1 MKPGSPDKKEHVDPV
16 SDKPDVTS
24 DWGII
29 GSVLSGNTEDF
40 AILVRKYQQGI
51 YNYAYRML
59 GHEEEA
65 KDLAQDIFVA
75 AFKGLRG
82 FRGESKFSTWLFRIA
97 INQTKN
103 RLKYL
108 RRRHF
113 FDGEQYTSEAR
124 ETPDPLTLLPISGD
138 NPEEAFLKKDFNAFV
153 LKGIMRLQA
162 EARQILI
169 LRDIEDMTYEE
180 LSQIM
185 GLNLGTV
192 KSRLHRAR
200 HALRKIVE
208 EMMEQGKK

>member
-1 MKPGSPDKKEHVDPV
+1 MKVDASNKGASEHRHREKEVDDLEV
-16 SDKPDVTS
+16 IRKILGGDV
-24 DWGII
+24 
-29 GSVLSGNTEDF
+29 NEF
-40 AILVRKYQQGI
+40 AILVRKYQKGI
-51 YNYAYRML
+51 YNYALRMV

-65 KDLAQDIFVA
+65 RDLAQDIFVA
-75 AFKGLRG
+75 AYKGLKS

-113 FDGEQYTSEAR
+113 FDNEQHTSESR
-124 ETPDPLTLLPISGD
+124 EAPDAFATLPDPEDS
-138 NPEEAFLKKDFNAFV
+138 PEQAFLKKDFHA
-153 LKGIMRLQA
+153 LIMEGLM
-162 EARQILI
+162 ELPPNARQIII
-169 LRDIEDMTYEE
+169 LRDIEDFSYEE

-185 GLNLGTV
+185 ELNLGTV

-208 EMMEQGKK
+208 SKMVQGKK